1 MFKFRALRMSEFF
14 PRKPDILS
22 SRMTVRRHIPWHYRL
37 LIIVGL
43 GGFLLLLSWGIYEA
57 VGRTDATQHEIVQ
70 NEELDQSYNAGT
82 CLQTKRQQ
90 LCMQQASL
98 VRQLQISTTTTND
111 LASQVISLADENS
124 QLKEKLSFFQHLTS
138 GNTKNDAGISIHHLS
153 LQKGQ
158 APNEYRYTL
167 SLIQGGERP
176 GDFSGNLR
184 FLVNLQQNDQTKTVP
199 LTNKQN
205 GQDFSINFKFFHR
218 LEKSFKVPPDTIVES
233 LQVQVF
239 EKNNTEAKLTQ
250 TVESTI

>member
-1 MFKFRALRMSEFF
+1 MFKFKALRMSEFF

-22 SRMTVRRHIPWHYRL
+22 SRVAIRPRIPWYFRL
-37 LIIVGL
+37 SIIVSL
-43 GGFLLLLSWGIYEA
+43 GVSLLLLSWGMYEA
-57 VGRTDATQHEIVQ
+57 GSRSDTAQHEIIQ
-70 NEELDQSYNAGT
+70 NEEFDQPYNTGT

-90 LCMQQASL
+90 LCIQQASL
-98 VRQLQISTTTTND
+98 VRQLQISNTTNNN
-111 LASQVISLADENS
+111 LASQVKFLTDENS
-124 QLKEKLSFFQHLTS
+124 QLKEKVSFFQYLTS
-138 GNTKNDAGISIHHLS
+138 GNTKTDAGISIHHLS

-158 APNEYRYTL
+158 TPNEYRYTL

-176 GDFSGNLR
+176 GDFTGNLR

-218 LEKSFKVPPDTIVES
+218 LERSFKVPPDTIVES

-239 EKNNTEAKLTQ
+239 EKNNTTAKLTQ